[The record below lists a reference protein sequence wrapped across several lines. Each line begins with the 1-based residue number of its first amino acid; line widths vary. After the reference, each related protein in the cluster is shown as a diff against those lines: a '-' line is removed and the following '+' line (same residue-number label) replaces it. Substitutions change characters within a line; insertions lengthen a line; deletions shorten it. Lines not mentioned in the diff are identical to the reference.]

1 MKKTFTII
9 LLILSGVLI
18 LDSLNAGEAMF
29 MFLLA
34 GVIPGTNSS
43 LSGNATL
50 ALFGGLMGF
59 VLARIVARF
68 IILATTK
75 RSAAASHPA

>member
-9 LLILSGVLI
+9 LLILSGILI
-18 LDSLNAGEAMF
+18 LDSLNAGEAVF

-43 LSGNATL
+43 LSGDTTL

-68 IILATTK
+68 IVLASTK
-75 RSAAASHPA
+75 RSTPASHLA